1 MSVISTSG
9 AVVSPAASGAGN
21 EAASSPAHS
30 IHDVVLLM
38 HAPSGIG
45 ASYYMDGLIAG
56 RARLHYDW
64 IAMRRYTAAVA
75 AISVILVAILL
86 FVPNATAGKPD
97 LKTYPASDFKD
108 TAYMQKVHQKVGASW
123 KRPEETPKPPAK
135 AVVIVTI
142 LRDGSVIE
150 SRLHMKSGSDA
161 WDASALDAIKTAAP
175 FDPLPKSYP
184 RTSVEVHF
192 HFEMN

>member
-1 MSVISTSG
+1 MKRHTAPVVI
-9 AVVSPAASGAGN
+9 
-21 EAASSPAHS
+21 
-30 IHDVVLLM
+30 
-38 HAPSGIG
+38 
-45 ASYYMDGLIAG
+45 IAII
-56 RARLHYDW
+56 L
-64 IAMRRYTAAVA
+64 AAVA
-75 AISVILVAILL
+75 FAVLAA
-86 FVPNATAGKPD
+86 PAGKPD
-97 LKTYPASDFKD
+97 LKMYPASDFKEM
-108 TAYMQKVHQKVGASW
+108 AYMQKVHQKVGDSW

-161 WDASALDAIKTAAP
+161 WNASALDAIRKSAP

-192 HFEMN
+192 HFEIN

>member
-1 MSVISTSG
+1 MR
-9 AVVSPAASGAGN
+9 P
-21 EAASSPAHS
+21 S
-30 IHDVVLLM
+30 I
-38 HAPSGIG
+38 A
-45 ASYYMDGLIAG
+45 
-56 RARLHYDW
+56 
-64 IAMRRYTAAVA
+64 TAAV
-75 AISVILVAILL
+75 ISVIIAAILFL
-86 FVPNATAGKPD
+86 VPNAMAGQPD

-108 TAYMQKVHQKVGASW
+108 TAYMQKVHQKVGSSW

-161 WDASALDAIKTAAP
+161 WDASALDAIKKAAP

-192 HFEMN
+192 HFEFN